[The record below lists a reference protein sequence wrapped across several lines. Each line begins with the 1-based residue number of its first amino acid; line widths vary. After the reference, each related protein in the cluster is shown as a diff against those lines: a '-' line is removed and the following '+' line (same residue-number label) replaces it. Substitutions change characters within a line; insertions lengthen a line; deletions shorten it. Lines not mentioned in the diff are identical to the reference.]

1 MVEHRAIPNAADGER
16 QRGQESGARASDATR
31 GRPNR
36 SDATN
41 TGKTRKQMTN
51 RIRIERE
58 NFLQSDGYDVEQ
70 AAIEIEIFEVEDG
83 LIGQAAGVILYDQ
96 LAVALLNILVVG
108 NAVVAESEC
117 NETDQRHE
125 DEPGRE
131 IVSVDARKP
140 PAGFGPQAGHR
151 PDAPIE
157 MPSGKLSCCHAR
169 QVHLCHFSDSPQGR
183 HCAKT
188 ANRATPS
195 SKLT

>member
-16 QRGQESGARASDATR
+16 QRGQESSARASDGTR

-36 SDATN
+36 SDAAN

-58 NFLQSDGYDVEQ
+58 NFLQPDRDDVKQ

-108 NAVVAESEC
+108 NADRESVVE
-117 NETDQRHE
+117 
-125 DEPGRE
+125 
-131 IVSVDARKP
+131 
-140 PAGFGPQAGHR
+140 
-151 PDAPIE
+151 
-157 MPSGKLSCCHAR
+157 GKR
-169 QVHLCHFSDSPQGR
+169 V
-183 HCAKT
+183 
-188 ANRATPS
+188 N
-195 SKLT
+195 